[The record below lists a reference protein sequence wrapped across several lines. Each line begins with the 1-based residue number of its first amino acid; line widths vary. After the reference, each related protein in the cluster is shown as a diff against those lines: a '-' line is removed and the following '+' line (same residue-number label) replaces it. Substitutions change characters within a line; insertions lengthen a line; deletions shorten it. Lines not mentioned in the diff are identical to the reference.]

1 MSIDTRLRA
10 GLRAE
15 VEQTGPVDVVDSWA
29 EVMRRADRDS
39 TRRRT
44 RVAALAVAAVA
55 AVAVVVAVV
64 ARPSDEVRPAPPVPT
79 PSPSSS
85 SPTGEPSAPSPVEG
99 KWVAGPAPVQ
109 RILKHL
115 ANEGYGDVSAKVLR
129 SFGTDPRPNQ
139 TFTLEMVI
147 QGGQLVTG
155 FGLESGPVNN
165 VDFQSYEVRGGRIAF
180 TPQGT
185 VCESIFTWSVRRDLL
200 RLHLLRDHCPDFEG
214 APDAAYSTALYTTL
228 RFARSP

>member
-44 RVAALAVAAVA
+44 RIAALAVAAVA
-55 AVAVVVAVV
+55 AVAVVVALV
-64 ARPSDEVRPAPPVPT
+64 ARPSDEIRPAPPVPT
-79 PSPSSS
+79 PSPSSTKES
-85 SPTGEPSAPSPVEG
+85 SAPSPVEG

-109 RILKHL
+109 RILDHL
-115 ANEGYGDVSAKVLR
+115 ADEGYGDVSAKVLS
-129 SFGTDPRPNQ
+129 SFATDARPNQ

-155 FGLESGPVNN
+155 FGLERGAVDN
-165 VDFQSYEVRGGRIAF
+165 VDFQSYQVRGGRITF
-180 TPQGT
+180 TTQGPF
-185 VCESIFTWSVRRDLL
+185 CESIFTWSVRRDLL
-200 RLHLLRDHCPDFEG
+200 RLNLLRDHCPDFEG